1 MTQKHLNL
9 FVLTILITLTG
20 WTAGGRSGASAMSV
34 DHPVENPPPPP
45 ANEAIAADETVRL
58 MLEWVDADG
67 VLHPPGPE
75 TRRIPGPVYLDMAV
89 PASVRARIHSGLVEG
104 GMRVAADREQYHT
117 IRIQWQPDNIL
128 EIQRRGVSR
137 RIIRSELYFS
147 WLDADRE
154 IQKTWESSFSRED
167 EIPREYVASVTGT
180 WPPAAFQQE
189 SDSGRRTFLRRI
201 AEPAV
206 ITGAIAVTIYLL
218 YNVRS

>member
-1 MTQKHLNL
+1 MTQKHLYL
-9 FVLTILITLTG
+9 FALTILVTLTG
-20 WTAGGRSGASAMSV
+20 WMAGHAGASAPLM
-34 DHPVENPPPPP
+34 DDPPPPT
-45 ANEAIAADETVRL
+45 NESIAADETVR
-58 MLEWVDADG
+58 MILEWVDADG
-67 VLHPPGPE
+67 VIRPPGSE
-75 TRRIPGPVYLDMAV
+75 TRMIPGPVYLDMAV
-89 PASVRARIHSGLVEG
+89 PPAVRARIHAGLIAG
-104 GMRVAADREQYHT
+104 GMRIAADPEQYHT

-137 RIIRSELYFS
+137 RIIRSELFFS

-154 IQKTWESSFSRED
+154 IQKTWQSSFSHED
-167 EIPREYVASVTGT
+167 EIPTDYVAEVTGT

-189 SDSGRRTFLRRI
+189 SESGRRTLLRRI

>member
-1 MTQKHLNL
+1 MTRKYLNL
-9 FVLTILITLTG
+9 FVLTILIMLTG
-20 WTAGGRSGASAMSV
+20 WTAGHTGESALPM
-34 DHPVENPPPPP
+34 DDPPLP
-45 ANEAIAADETVRL
+45 ANEAIAADETVRM

-67 VLHPPGPE
+67 VIRPPGSE
-75 TRRIPGPVYLDMAV
+75 TRMIPGPVYLDMAV
-89 PASVRARIHSGLVEG
+89 PPAVRARIHGGLIAG
-104 GMRVAADREQYHT
+104 GMRIAADPEQFHT

-128 EIQRRGVSR
+128 ETQRRGVSR
-137 RIIRSELYFS
+137 RVIRSELYFS

-154 IQKTWESSFSRED
+154 IQKTWQSSFSYED
-167 EIPREYVASVTGT
+167 EIPTDSVADVTGT

-189 SDSGRRTFLRRI
+189 SESSRRTLLRRI